1 MLDFLN
7 NTLGIIVSILTIL
20 TVIAVP
26 SIIIKKKNA
35 YRKGIIN
42 NGSGVTIIGDGNVV
56 GNTSEH
62 KDGTGV
68 ALNDIKNIVQILFID
83 DEDFNVVKMLKKAGW
98 KNIKRIPDFANLD
111 IIDLKNANVV
121 FVDIKG
127 VGIVGGYKN
136 EGIGLAAAIKRKY
149 PEKGV
154 ILYSGTLEYNIFD
167 PDIDAVD
174 EKLPKNAE
182 PIQFS
187 YLIEQYGTPQ
197 N

>member
-7 NTLGIIVSILTIL
+7 STLGIICSILTIL
-20 TVIAVP
+20 TIIGVP
-26 SIIIKKKNA
+26 TFFINKNKTK
-35 YRKGIIN
+35 REDKVN
-42 NGSGVTIIGDGNVV
+42 NGITNIGDGNAI
-56 GNTSEH
+56 GRPQTTLDNP
-62 KDGTGV
+62 G
-68 ALNDIKNIVQILFID
+68 AAQNDIKNTAQILFID
-83 DEDFNVVKMLKKAGW
+83 DEDFNVIKMLRKAGW

-136 EGIGLAAAIKRKY
+136 EGIGLAAAIKKKY
-149 PEKGV
+149 PNKGV

-167 PDIDAVD
+167 PDIDIVD
-174 EKLPKNAE
+174 AKLQKNAE

-187 YLIEQYGTPQ
+187 YLIEQYGATQ

>member
-7 NTLGIIVSILTIL
+7 STLGIICSVLTIL
-20 TVIAVP
+20 TIIGVP
-26 SIIIKKKNA
+26 TFLINKNKTK
-35 YRKGIIN
+35 RKDKVNDGNGITN
-42 NGSGVTIIGDGNVV
+42 IGDG
-56 GNTSEH
+56 
-62 KDGTGV
+62 KPQI
-68 ALNDIKNIVQILFID
+68 ALDNPGSVQNDIKNTAQILFID
-83 DEDFNVVKMLKKAGW
+83 DEDFNVIKMLRKAGW

-136 EGIGLAAAIKRKY
+136 EGIGLAAAIKKKY
-149 PEKGV
+149 PNKGV

-167 PDIDAVD
+167 PDIDIVD
-174 EKLPKNAE
+174 AKLQKNAE

-187 YLIEQYGTPQ
+187 YLIEQYGATQ

>member
-7 NTLGIIVSILTIL
+7 STLGIICSILTIL
-20 TVIAVP
+20 TVIGVP
-26 SIIIKKKNA
+26 TFFINKNKSK
-35 YRKGIIN
+35 RKGKVN
-42 NGSGVTIIGDGNVV
+42 NGNGITIIGDSNVI
-56 GNTSEH
+56 GKSSISLDNSGE
-62 KDGTGV
+62 GQ
-68 ALNDIKNIVQILFID
+68 NDIKNTAQILFID
-83 DEDFNVVKMLKKAGW
+83 DEDFNVIKMLRKAGW

-136 EGIGLAAAIKRKY
+136 EGIGLAAAIKKKY
-149 PEKGV
+149 PNKGV

-167 PDIDAVD
+167 PDIDIVD
-174 EKLPKNAE
+174 AKLQKNAE

-187 YLIEQYGTPQ
+187 YLIEQYGATQ